1 MPLDTSD
8 FVCAEGR
15 GRRFVGVIG
24 IEVMFSLCNLNSL
37 AVVHLED

>member
-8 FVCAEGR
+8 FVCGEGR
-15 GRRFVGVIG
+15 PYLVVVIE